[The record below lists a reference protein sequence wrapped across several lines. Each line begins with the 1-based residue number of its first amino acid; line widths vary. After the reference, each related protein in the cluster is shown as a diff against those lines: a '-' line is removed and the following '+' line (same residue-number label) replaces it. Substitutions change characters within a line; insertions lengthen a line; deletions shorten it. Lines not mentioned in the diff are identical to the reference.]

1 MPYSSVA
8 SIVLEPEP
16 RHPAPRHPATPP
28 PGALLTYRLR
38 DKDGRRASGAG
49 GKAPVGAGEVAGS
62 VHVPLPNFP
71 DHRVTPST
79 PIPHSVRRLPPS
91 KPVTPSR
98 IRPRTAEVRY
108 ARVPPM
114 SEPRRKENQRQAA
127 SAAKMAV
134 AAKAVYW

>member
-1 MPYSSVA
+1 M
-8 SIVLEPEP
+8 E
-16 RHPAPRHPATPP
+16 RT
-28 PGALLTYRLR
+28 
-38 DKDGRRASGAG
+38 SGAG
-49 GKAPVGAGEVAGS
+49 GKAPVGAGEGAGS

-79 PIPHSVRRLPPS
+79 PIPDAVRRLLPS
-91 KPVTPSR
+91 KLTPSM
-98 IRPRTAEVRY
+98 IRPRTAEARY

-114 SEPRRKENQRQAA
+114 SEPRRNENQRQAA